1 MQNSFFPEVKKNF
14 GFGCMRLPMNG
25 GTVDLEQFKKMTDAF
40 IANGFNYFDTAHV
53 YIGGQSETAIREA
66 VSKRYPREQFILT
79 DKLTNSCFHSQADI
93 RPFFE
98 MQLEACGVDYFDFY
112 LMHAQDSSN
121 YPKYRECRA
130 YETAFELKAEGKI
143 RHVGISFHDKAAVL
157 ERILTDYPQ
166 IEVVQIQFNY
176 VDYEDGSVE
185 SRKVYEVCEKYNKPV
200 IVMEPVKGGSLVNLP
215 ADAQKVFDALDAG
228 MSNASYA
235 LRFAASFPQMFMTLS
250 GMSNLEQMRDM
261 FRDIRLL
268 VENTGTVSE
277 GTVLLDQAEFTALCR
292 DRDLDV
298 MIDVGHANANGWD
311 LADLIG
317 GLRNQIRGFHF
328 HNNDGCHDLHDRI
341 GEGSLDFDRLMPLIR
356 QCVPEALWV
365 IEYIRPS
372 CHGKPLLEDIA
383 RMRIYAEEA
392 EKCQM

>member
-1 MQNSFFPEVKKNF
+1 MNLYIDTCVLPRCALEEAALYRERCGPEI
-14 GFGCMRLPMNG
+14 GFELLPMF
-25 GTVDLEQFKKMTDAF
+25 DLPDFEDNLCRNLELFADGPLTF
-40 IANGFNYFDTAHV
+40 HEPVWGVEHTAPP
-53 YIGGQSETAIREA
+53 GSA
-66 VSKRYPREQFILT
+66 
-79 DKLTNSCFHSQADI
+79 
-93 RPFFE
+93 
-98 MQLEACGVDYFDFY
+98 
-112 LMHAQDSSN
+112 
-121 YPKYRECRA
+121 A
-130 YETAFELKAEGKI
+130 YEESMYHLRLTAKYAEILHPTHLVCHLNNCVVPPEEKE
-143 RHVGISFHDKAAVL
+143 RMLSVSL
-157 ERILTDYPQ
+157 E
-166 IEVVQIQFNY
+166 
-176 VDYEDGSVE
+176 
-185 SRKVYEVCEKYNKPV
+185 
-200 IVMEPVKGGSLVNLP
+200 
-215 ADAQKVFDALDAG
+215 
-228 MSNASYA
+228 
-235 LRFAASFPQMFMTLS
+235 
-250 GMSNLEQMRDM
+250 NLEQMRDM

>member
-130 YETAFELKAEGKI
+130 YETAFDLKAEGKI

-215 ADAQKVFDALDAG
+215 ADAQKVFDALDTG

-250 GMSNLEQMRDM
+250 GMSNLEQMEDNISFMKDFKPLDEKEMAAVARVCQIFRSAGMIPCTACHYCTDGCPMQIRIPDM
-261 FRDIRLL
+261 FSCYNAKKVFHSWNQDMYY
-268 VENTGTVSE
+268 G
-277 GTVLLDQAEFTALCR
+277 VL
-292 DRDLDV
+292 
-298 MIDVGHANANGWD
+298 
-311 LADLIG
+311 
-317 GLRNQIRGFHF
+317 IRG
-328 HNNDGCHDLHDRI
+328 NGKASDCIKCGQC
-341 GEGSLDFDRLMPLIR
+341 EGVCPQHLEIT
-356 QCVPEALWV
+356 
-365 IEYIRPS
+365 
-372 CHGKPLLEDIA
+372 KLLEDVA
-383 RMRIYAEEA
+383 KEFEH
-392 EKCQM
+392 